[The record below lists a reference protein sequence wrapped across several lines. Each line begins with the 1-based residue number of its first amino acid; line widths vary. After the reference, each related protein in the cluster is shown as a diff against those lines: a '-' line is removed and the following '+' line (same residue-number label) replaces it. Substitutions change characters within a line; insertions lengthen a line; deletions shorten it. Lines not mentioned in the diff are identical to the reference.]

1 MIKECAMHKNDA
13 IKIAVDKK
21 KVLIQFHFTIQNG
34 LVKIRCDQ

>member
-21 KVLIQFHFTIQNG
+21 KVLIQHFKFQNG